1 MKSKQHLFWLAGLLV
16 ISLMLSLTGL
26 GTAQTDSLPEE
37 AYISGLGGHA
47 QSYSLSCESRSA
59 VDWAAF
65 WGLSIDEAEFQTNLP
80 RSDNPDKGFVGQAS
94 DTWGNLP
101 PRGYGVHAGPV
112 AALLRHY
119 GLQATAHRDL
129 SWDDLR
135 VEIAAGRPVIVW
147 IIGQMWYGTP
157 RTYKAHDGTS
167 TIVAQFE
174 HTMILTGYDSTSV
187 QVVDAYSGWTL
198 TYPLTTFLASWSVLG
213 DLAIL
218 GQGLAPSTTPE
229 PSQPRDASGESAVIL
244 YFPIV
249 NSTGPRAP
257 AAQATVTASK
267 PEPKPETYIVK
278 RGDYLKALGDHF
290 GVDWQDLAALN
301 QIIFPY
307 IIYPGQV
314 LRIR

>member
-80 RSDNPDKGFVGQAS
+80 RSDNPDKGF
-94 DTWGNLP
+94 
-101 PRGYGVHAGPV
+101 GVHAGPV

-157 RTYKAHDGTS
+157 RTYKAPDGTS
-167 TIVAQFE
+167 TVVAQFE

-198 TYPLTTFLASWSVLG
+198 TYPLTNFLASWSVLG
-213 DLAIL
+213 DMAIL